1 MVSEEEANKILSQ
14 YALGVCRSVETF
26 EKGEGQTTRLLTTD
40 TGKKIVLRRYDNRT
54 REYVLFEV
62 RLLHFLYEQNYPVP
76 NMLQN
81 NQGEYVSERN
91 GKLYMLLE
99 FVIGEHCKNPNEF
112 FEQDK
117 AEKIVAVIAQLHTV
131 TEGKSADAFGKR
143 APLDVSYCWKEYH
156 KQKRVTEKESREQ
169 WLRKEL
175 ASIVL
180 PATLPRGICH
190 ADTNHSNFLFNND
203 ALVAVLDFDMSFH
216 THLAYDVANIF
227 YWWVCHPE
235 KGMQEDRATPM
246 LAAYAR
252 VRQLNE
258 EELAAVFDALKLIT
272 LLGMSWSREEEFE
285 KCYASITALNTIGR
299 DGFRSLLSATHR

>member
-1 MVSEEEANKILSQ
+1 MVSEKEANKVLLQ
-14 YALGVCRSVETF
+14 YVLGVCRGVETF

-62 RLLHFLYEQNYPVP
+62 RLLYFLREQNYPAAK
-76 NMLQN
+76 MLQN
-81 NQGEYVSERN
+81 NQGEYVSECD
-91 GKLYMLLE
+91 GHLYMLME
-99 FVIGEHCKNPNEF
+99 FVQGVHCKNPNEF

-117 AEKIVAVIAQLHTV
+117 AEKIVAAIAQLHNL
-131 TEGKSADAFGKR
+131 TERKSVDAFGKR

-216 THLAYDVANIF
+216 TQLAYDVANIF

-235 KGMQEDRATPM
+235 KGMQESRIAPI
-246 LAAYAR
+246 LAAYTR
-252 VRQLNE
+252 VRKLHE
-258 EELAAVFDALKLIT
+258 EELVAVFDALKLIT

-285 KCYASITALNTIGR
+285 KCHESVKALNAIGR
-299 DGFRSLLSATHR
+299 DGFRLLLSTTHR

>member
-1 MVSEEEANKILSQ
+1 MLSQ
-14 YALGVCRSVETF
+14 YSLGMCRGVETF

-40 TGKKIVLRRYDNRT
+40 TGEKIVLRRYDNRT

-62 RLLHFLYEQNYPVP
+62 RLLYFLREQNYPVP
-76 NMLQN
+76 KMLQN
-81 NQGEYVSERN
+81 NQGEYVSECEGR
-91 GKLYMLLE
+91 LYVLVK

-117 AEKIVAVIAQLHTV
+117 AENIVTAIARLHTL
-131 TEGKSADAFGKR
+131 TEGKQTNIFGKR
-143 APLDVSYCWKEYH
+143 APLDVSYCLQEYH
-156 KQKRVTEKESREQ
+156 KQKRTKEKESREQ

-180 PATLPRGICH
+180 PNSLPHGVCH

-216 THLAYDVANIF
+216 TQLVYDIANIF

-235 KGMQEDRATPM
+235 KGMQKDRVAPILT
-246 LAAYAR
+246 AYMR
-252 VRQLNE
+252 VRRLSE
-258 EELAAVFDALKLIT
+258 EELVAIFDALKLIM
-272 LLGMSWSREEEFE
+272 LLGMSWSREKEFE
-285 KCYASITALNTIGR
+285 KCYKSIKTLNTIGR
-299 DGFRSLLSATHR
+299 DGFRSLLGTTH